1 MKTKLQC
8 QSKTRQSGY
17 TIQCRGVG
25 ILCKNGNVRCKN
37 HAGRSS
43 GPKSKEGKLKSIQN
57 IKNYNDKSLLEDSSM
72 IDLVYIKPPLKL
84 KRKKRLKYM
93 KPNLKDRK
101 NKKKK

>member
-17 TIQCRGVG
+17 TKQCRGVG

-43 GPKSKEGKLKSIQN
+43 GPISKIGKARSIQN
-57 IKNYNDKSLLEDSSM
+57 IINYNNDKRTRLNNSN
-72 IDLVYIKPPLKL
+72 
-84 KRKKRLKYM
+84 RKQH
-93 KPNLKDRK
+93 N
-101 NKKKK
+101 

>member
-57 IKNYNDKSLLEDSSM
+57 IKNYNDKRNSTNNKSEAKVTPSIDDWSSFVEM
-72 IDLVYIKPPLKL
+72 LQ
-84 KRKKRLKYM
+84 RKG
-93 KPNLKDRK
+93 DA
-101 NKKKK
+101 

>member
-57 IKNYNDKSLLEDSSM
+57 IKNYNDKRNSTNNKSEAKVTSS
-72 IDLVYIKPPLKL
+72 IDDWSSFVEMLQ
-84 KRKKRLKYM
+84 RKG
-93 KPNLKDRK
+93 DA
-101 NKKKK
+101 

>member
-25 ILCKNGNVRCKN
+25 ILCKNGHVRCKN

-57 IKNYNDKSLLEDSSM
+57 IKNYNDKRNSTNNKSETKVTPSTNDWSSFVQM
-72 IDLVYIKPPLKL
+72 LQ
-84 KRKKRLKYM
+84 RKG
-93 KPNLKDRK
+93 DA
-101 NKKKK
+101 